1 MDYDASSRTL
11 QSHPVSLQHLDAVR
25 AALTTIRP
33 LLPSQPPLRVFIAL
47 NTLVAFQHLP
57 FHEAVVRARDVRGAE
72 PYLAEERF
80 RDYLASGRIN
90 DDDLR
95 DALRITHGTA
105 SSEPLVEDLLDQH
118 GLRWLL
124 LKHALREETLT
135 SLDWLMRE
143 RRVTAT
149 LRADV
154 PSDMRTRLLE
164 RSLTWLG
171 MKLEHGNGSLDAVVD
186 VLVPKSVRGDRA
198 RYLSDELEVDVSL
211 GALSLALRE
220 RGPALAVTAL
230 WVACLDMVETLPRV
244 TPRSR
249 PLPFPLHRDLVR
261 DHTGEDVFDRVFP
274 ALIRVSA
281 AYVDDGLAHR
291 PMPERHLGFYG
302 AVRNLVADGSVLPL
316 RWMEAARRD
325 FGEQRRLGATAA
337 ETVVRCLERLG
348 VPVEDTTEYLERLI
362 LTLPGW
368 AGMMARLEDHPED
381 RTDPDARPSLVDFLA
396 VRLTYEVAALT
407 NVRGMG
413 EARLQAL
420 YRAVRV
426 PGARQTTSEERAPR
440 VLAYTLL
447 QLFMLAGVSAPEVR
461 AMSRTA
467 AQRLLETLEGF
478 DDLSRRRVFQ
488 EAFERHYRV
497 QTLNALAAHRA
508 AATSAPNAR
517 PKFQFVTCFDDR
529 EESFR
534 RHIEELEPK
543 CETFGAP
550 GFFGAAMR
558 FRGLD
563 QRTHVALAPV
573 VINPEHQIEELP
585 SEEDAQMHQR
595 RLRRRSLIADLS
607 DRTRLGSRSLVRG
620 MLLNMTLGLLAAFPL
635 VLRIASP
642 RTAGRLRTF
651 AARLFLPNPRTE
663 LTLHR
668 DDVSDGPK
676 RGFMVDERVSRVA
689 TVLENIGL
697 TRNFAR
703 LVVILGH
710 GATTLNNPHA
720 SAYDCGACSG
730 RKGGPNARVVA
741 RMANDP
747 EVRAGLAL
755 VGIHVPEDTVFVGG
769 EHDTCSEDVRF
780 FDVQRL
786 PPSHS
791 ADFDSVRVLIRRA
804 RARDAHERCR
814 RMVPFSAPSSPS
826 AFEALRHVQGRAE
839 HLAEPRPELSHQA
852 NAVAVIGRRALT
864 RGLFLDR
871 RAFLLSYDP
880 TVDSTGAILERAL
893 AAAAPVGAGINLQYY
908 FSAVDPERYGAG
920 SKLPHNVVGLIGVM
934 TGHASD
940 LRTGLPRQMVEVHE
954 PLRLLLVVEAT
965 PERLLAIAA
974 NKPEIRELVV
984 NRWVQLVSVDPE
996 DGKLQVFTDQGFE
1009 PYVPDTVELP
1019 VAETSRNFYRGQTG
1033 PLPPA
1038 RIVASPT
1045 RAA

>member
-1 MDYDASSRTL
+1 MDHDASSRPL
-11 QSHPVSLQHLDAVR
+11 QSSSVSPQQLDAVR
-25 AALTTIRP
+25 AALTTVRP

-57 FHEAVVRARDVRGAE
+57 FHDAVARARDVLGAE

-80 RDYLASGRIN
+80 REYLASGRIN

-95 DALRITHGTA
+95 DALRITHGA
-105 SSEPLVEDLLDQH
+105 AQNESIVDDLLDQH
-118 GLRWLL
+118 ALRWLL

-135 SLDWLMRE
+135 SLDWLIRE
-143 RRVTAT
+143 QRVTGR
-149 LRADV
+149 LRTDV
-154 PSDMRTRLLE
+154 PSELRARFLE
-164 RSLTWLG
+164 RSLSWLA
-171 MKLEHGNGSLDAVVD
+171 MKLEHGHGSVD
-186 VLVPKSVRGDRA
+186 CLIGVLVPKSVRVDRA
-198 RYLSDELEVDVSL
+198 RYLSDEIEVEVSAHAL
-211 GALSLALRE
+211 GQALRE
-220 RGPALAVTAL
+220 RGPLLAMTAL
-230 WVACLDMVETLPRV
+230 WAACLDMVDTLPRV
-244 TPRSR
+244 SPRSR

-261 DHTGEDVFDRVFP
+261 EHTGEDVFDRVFP

-281 AYVDDGLAHR
+281 AYVDDGLADR

-325 FGEQRRLGATAA
+325 FGEQRRVDATAA
-337 ETVVRCLERLG
+337 ETVARCLARLG
-348 VPVEDTTEYLERLI
+348 VPLDDTTAYLERLV

-368 AGMMARLEDHPED
+368 AGMMARLEEHPED
-381 RTDPDARPSLVDFLA
+381 RSDPDARPSLVDFLA
-396 VRLTYEVAALT
+396 VRLTYELAALT
-407 NVRGMG
+407 NVPAMN
-413 EARLQAL
+413 EARLRAL
-420 YRAVRV
+420 YSAGRAT
-426 PGARQTTSEERAPR
+426 GAQHATSEERAPR

-447 QLFMLAGVSAPEVR
+447 QVFMLAGVTAPEVR
-461 AMSRTA
+461 AMSHTA
-467 AQRLLETLEGF
+467 SQRLLETLEGF

-508 AATSAPNAR
+508 VAPAGSTAR
-517 PKFQFVTCFDDR
+517 PKLQFVTCFDDR

-543 CETFGAP
+543 CETLGAP
-550 GFFGAAMR
+550 GFFGAAIR

-573 VINPEHQIEELP
+573 VINPEHQVEELP
-585 SEEDAQMHQR
+585 SAEDALLHQS

-651 AARLFLPNPRTE
+651 ATRLFLPNPRTE

-668 DDVSDGPK
+668 DDISDGPK
-676 RGFMVDERVSRVA
+676 RGFMVDERVARVA
-689 TVLENIGL
+689 TVFENIGL

-747 EVRAGLAL
+747 EVRAGLAE
-755 VGIHVPEDTVFVGG
+755 VGIYVPDDTVFVGG

-791 ADFDSVRVLIRRA
+791 ADFESMRVLIRRA

-880 TVDSTGAILERAL
+880 SVDTTGAILERAL

-954 PLRLLLVVEAT
+954 PLRLLLIVEAT

-984 NRWVQLVSVDPE
+984 NHWVQLVSVDPE
-996 DGKLQVFTDQGFE
+996 DGALKVFTDKGFE
-1009 PYVPDTVELP
+1009 PYVPERVELP
-1019 VAETSRNFYRGQTG
+1019 VAETSRNFYRGKTG